1 MVQFVLV
8 PEQMSSIVALV
19 STEPHDEL
27 VRYLRDLGFVVRS
40 FRAPT
45 AAPREGTLVWLT
57 THDLDERLAVDA
69 LRVWLGAKPEL
80 RAILVS
86 DRPVRL
92 REAVDDAR
100 GRVQLL
106 PAPIFGWQLV
116 DCLRGQDPGGP

>member
-1 MVQFVLV
+1 MPGV
-8 PEQMSSIVALV
+8 VALV

-27 VRYLRDLGFVVRS
+27 VRYLRDLGFQVRA

-57 THDLDERLAVDA
+57 AHDVDERLAIDA

-86 DRPVRL
+86 DRPMRL
-92 REAVDDAR
+92 REAADDSR

-116 DCLRGQDPGGP
+116 DCLRGQAPGP